1 MALFFATNFSTGEK
15 NEQMFWEQDNAVPQI
30 ELLAAQH
37 REAGNTAQAKSLYT
51 CLIAMIK
58 RDGGEDSEQL
68 AVTFY
73 RLAETYS
80 DEGNYKAAQIYYRRA
95 VEIWEKIHPDPDSA
109 EALAYERALQRMQG
123 IMEAEDEQ
131 RDRNQGRHEGAA

>member
-1 MALFFATNFSTGEK
+1 
-15 NEQMFWEQDNAVPQI
+15 MFWEKDNAVGQT
-30 ELLAAQH
+30 ELLAAQQ
-37 REAGNTAQAKSLYT
+37 RDAGNTAQAKSLYT

-58 RDGGEDSEQL
+58 RDGGDDSEQL

-80 DEGNYKAAQIYYRRA
+80 DEGNYQAAQIYFRRA
-95 VEIWEKIHPDPDSA
+95 AEIWEKIHPDPDSA
-109 EALAYERALQRMQG
+109 EALAYERALERMQG

-131 RDRNQGRHEGAA
+131 RDRDHRRNQGAA